1 MQKLKPGDKVRFVD
15 EPLEGII
22 TSVQPNQIFGVTIEE
37 DFEIPV
43 HGSKLV
49 KISFEPT
56 VIAAEPTDEKPKPPS
71 NRPLGIFAA
80 FNRISEQTVQLLV
93 HNNIAAKIYMAC
105 YTKDGDVYKLAK
117 SAVID
122 REETI
127 TLDKYELEQFDKWKP
142 WRFQFLLLEPTM
154 VNLAKPIDM
163 NLQFNAKVFHNSL
176 KYCFFTQN
184 QAYVFRLDEAPVS
197 QDIMQKLKQKD
208 FAENNET
215 PLPNLLQKP
224 QEVVDLHYENLLT
237 KGFKPTND
245 ITSLQ
250 MEVFTKSLEAA
261 FVHKMKYV
269 VFIHGI
275 GTQYLKNKIH
285 TELKKQHSIVAEF
298 YLADELKYGAGAT
311 MVVFK

>member
-49 KISFEPT
+49 KINFEPT
-56 VIAAEPTDEKPKPPS
+56 IAIAEPTDEKPKPPS

-80 FNRISEQTVQLLV
+80 FNRISEQTLQLLV
-93 HNNIAAKIYMAC
+93 HNNIAAKVYMAC
-105 YTKDGDVYKLAK
+105 YTKDGDVYKLTK
-117 SAVID
+117 SGVID
-122 REETI
+122 RDESI
-127 TLDKYELEQFDKWKP
+127 ALDKYELEQFDKWKP

-163 NLQFNAKVFHNSL
+163 NLHFNAKVFHNSL

-197 QDIMQKLKQKD
+197 VDIMQKLKQKD
-208 FAENNET
+208 FAET
-215 PLPNLLQKP
+215 TQTALPNLLQKP
-224 QEVVDLHYENLLT
+224 QEVVDLHYDNLLA
-237 KGFKPTND
+237 KGFKPTAD

-261 FVHKMKYV
+261 FVHKMKYI

-285 TELKKQHSIVAEF
+285 TELKKQHSIVATF
-298 YLADELKYGAGAT
+298 YPADELKYGAGAT

>member
-49 KISFEPT
+49 KINFEP
-56 VIAAEPTDEKPKPPS
+56 VVAVSDHINEKPKPPS
-71 NRPLGIFAA
+71 NHPLGIFAA
-80 FNRISEQTVQLLV
+80 FNRTSEQTVQLLV
-93 HNNIAAKIYMAC
+93 HNNIAAKIYMVC
-105 YTKDGDVYKLAK
+105 YNKEEDVYKLAK
-117 SAVID
+117 HAVIE
-122 REETI
+122 RGETLA
-127 TLDKYELEQFDKWKP
+127 LDKYELDQFDSWKP

-154 VNLAKPIDM
+154 VNLAKPIDV

-197 QDIMQKLKQKD
+197 HAHIQKLKDKD
-208 FAENNET
+208 FTEITENA
-215 PLPNLLQKP
+215 LSNLLQKP
-224 QEVVDLHYENLLT
+224 QEVVDLHYEKLLT
-237 KGFKPTND
+237 KGYKPTAD
-245 ITSLQ
+245 ITALQ
-250 MEVFTKSLEAA
+250 MQVFRKSLEAA
-261 FVHKMKYV
+261 YVHRMKYI
-269 VFIHGI
+269 VFIHGV

-285 TELKKQHSIVAEF
+285 TELKKQHGIVSEF
-298 YLADELKYGAGAT
+298 YPADELKYGAGAT